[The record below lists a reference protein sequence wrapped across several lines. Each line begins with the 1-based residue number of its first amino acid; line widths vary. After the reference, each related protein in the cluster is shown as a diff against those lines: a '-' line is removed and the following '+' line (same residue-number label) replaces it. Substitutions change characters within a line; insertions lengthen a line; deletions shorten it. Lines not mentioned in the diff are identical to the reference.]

1 MTWILGVNAPP
12 TGWHDSAA
20 CLINGDGEIIAF
32 SEEERCNRHRHS
44 LYRKPLGAARFCL
57 AQAGIPAADIDVVAL
72 GWDSEQL
79 YPRRFATDAEF
90 LAYAVGLDFGDR
102 SPEVVR
108 VPHHQAH
115 AASSFYA
122 SPFSEAGVLVIDGHG
137 ENESSTIWTYKDG
150 AEPRLERTWQ
160 RTASLGYAY
169 DAASTWLGFSFLNAG
184 KTMGLAAYG
193 RAARLPVESLV
204 DIEADDFRLA
214 VEPLAERHGSA
225 TAEQIKEQYD
235 AVVGRWR
242 ERYTKIAGAAG
253 PGAPEEALTEDP
265 NAILVAYTAQRLIE
279 ETVTHLAALTRK
291 ASGVEQLCLSG
302 GVALNCSTNGTLPGP
317 LYVPPVPHDAGVAL
331 GAAWTVCP
339 PRRRTGPLSPY
350 LGTDIHGPDHVNGP
364 AALDTS
370 GLIRRDL
377 DIDELTT
384 LLLDGRVGAV
394 AQGRAEVGPRALC
407 RRSIIAI
414 PNTADVNTR
423 VNVIKN
429 REQWRPFA
437 GVTRPGYGA
446 RLWEQQE
453 HLSRY
458 MLGAAKAT
466 ELGRHV
472 APGVVH
478 VDGTTRPQV
487 LHGDE
492 APAVG
497 AVLDSLQRHGVPPVL
512 LNTSFNDKGEPV
524 VDTAADALHSFRSMD
539 LDFLVLGDEVYRK
552 PKQRGGAH

>member
-1 MTWILGVNAPP
+1 MWILGVNAPP

-20 CLINGDGEIIAF
+20 CLIDEHGQIVAF
-32 SEEERCNRHRHS
+32 SEEERLNRHRHS
-44 LYRKPLGAARFCL
+44 LYRKPFSAARFVL
-57 AQAGIPAADIDVVAL
+57 HQAGLTPADIDVVAL

-90 LAYAVGLDFGDR
+90 LAYAVGLDFGAR
-102 SPEVVR
+102 TPEVVR

-122 SPFSEAGVLVIDGHG
+122 SPFRKAGVLVVDGHG
-137 ENESSTIWTYKDG
+137 ENESSTIWTYEDG
-150 AEPRLERTWQ
+150 AAPRLERTWQ

-193 RAARLPVESLV
+193 RAAGLETEPLVEIV
-204 DIEADDFRLA
+204 ADDFRLA
-214 VEPLAERHGSA
+214 VAPLHENHGTA
-225 TAEQIKEQYD
+225 TADEIKEQYD
-235 AVVGRWR
+235 TVVGRWR
-242 ERYTKIAGAAG
+242 EHYARIAGADG
-253 PGAPEEALTEDP
+253 PDAPEDRLADDP
-265 NAILVAYTAQRLIE
+265 KAVLVAYTAQRIIE
-279 ETVTHLAALTRK
+279 ESVRHLAALARK
-291 ASGVEQLCLSG
+291 AAGVDELCLSG

-331 GAAWTVCP
+331 GAAWTVRP
-339 PRRRTGPLSPY
+339 PRRHTTALSPY
-350 LGTDIHGPDHVNGP
+350 QGTDVHGPDYAGRE

-370 GLIRRDL
+370 DLLRTDL
-377 DIDELTT
+377 DTDALTA
-384 LLLDGRVGAV
+384 LLLDGQIGAV

-407 RRSIIAI
+407 RRSIIAV

-423 VNVIKN
+423 VNTVKN

-437 GVTRPGYGA
+437 GVTRREYGE

-466 ELGRHV
+466 ELGRQV

-497 AVLDSLQRHGVPPVL
+497 AVLDALDRHGAPPVL
-512 LNTSFNDKGEPV
+512 LNTSFNDKGEPIV
-524 VDTAADALHSFRSMD
+524 NTAADALTAFRAMD
-539 LDFLVLGDEVYRK
+539 LDFLVLGDDLYRK
-552 PKQRGGAH
+552 QDRTGGARR

>member
-1 MTWILGVNAPP
+1 MWILGVNAPP

-20 CLINGDGEIIAF
+20 CLIDQDGRIVAF
-32 SEEERCNRHRHS
+32 SEEERLNRHRHS
-44 LYRKPLGAARFCL
+44 LYRKPNSAARFVL
-57 AQAGIPAADIDVVAL
+57 AQAGLTPDDIDVVAL

-79 YPRRFATDAEF
+79 YPRRFASDAEF
-90 LAYAVGLDFGDR
+90 LAYAVGLDFGTR
-102 SPEVVR
+102 TPEVVR

-122 SPFSEAGVLVIDGHG
+122 SPFRKAGVLVIDGHG
-137 ENESSTIWTYKDG
+137 ENESSTIWTYEDG
-150 AEPRLERTWQ
+150 AEPRLERSWQ

-193 RAARLPVESLV
+193 RAAGLATEPLVELT
-204 DIEADDFRLA
+204 ADDFRMA
-214 VEPLAERHGSA
+214 VAPLAEHRGTA
-225 TAEQIKEQYD
+225 TADEIKEQYD
-235 AVVGRWR
+235 TVVGRWR
-242 ERYTKIAGAAG
+242 ARYAALAGADG
-253 PGAPEEALTEDP
+253 PGAPEEALADDP
-265 NAILVAYTAQRLIE
+265 KAVLVAYTAQRVIE

-291 ASGVEQLCLSG
+291 AAGVEELCLSG

-331 GAAWTVCP
+331 GAAWTVRP
-339 PRRRTGPLSPY
+339 PRHHTAPLSPY
-350 LGTDIHGPDHVNGP
+350 LGTDVHGPDHTGRP
-364 AALDTS
+364 AAPDTAGLLRTDLDT
-370 GLIRRDL
+370 DT
-377 DIDELTT
+377 LTT
-384 LLLDGRVGAV
+384 LLMDGQVGAV

-407 RRSIIAI
+407 RRSIIAV
-414 PNTADVNTR
+414 PDTAEVNTR
-423 VNVIKN
+423 VNHIKN

-437 GVTRPGYGA
+437 GVTRPDYGA

-458 MLGAAKAT
+458 MLGAARAT
-466 ELGRHV
+466 DLGRQV

-478 VDGTTRPQV
+478 IDGTTRPQV

-497 AVLDSLQRHGVPPVL
+497 AVLDTLARRGAPPVL
-512 LNTSFNDKGEPV
+512 LNTSFNDKGEPIV
-524 VDTAADALHSFRSMD
+524 NTAADAVAAFRAMD
-539 LDFLVLGDEVYRK
+539 LDFLVLGDDLYRK
-552 PKQRGGAH
+552 PGRTGGARR

>member
-20 CLINGDGEIIAF
+20 CLINGDGEIVAF
-32 SEEERCNRHRHS
+32 TEEERCNRHRHS

-57 AQAGIPAADIDVVAL
+57 EQAGISAADVDVVAL

-79 YPRRFATDAEF
+79 YPRRFATDADF

-102 SPEVVR
+102 TPEVVR

-122 SPFSEAGVLVIDGHG
+122 SPFAKAGVLVIDGHG
-137 ENESSTIWTYKDG
+137 ENESSTIWTYEDG

-193 RAARLPVESLV
+193 RAEQLQVESLV

-214 VEPLAERHGSA
+214 VEPLAESRGSA
-225 TAEQIKEQYD
+225 TADEIKEQYD
-235 AVVGRWR
+235 TVVGRWR
-242 ERYTKIAGAAG
+242 ERYTKIAGADG
-253 PGAPEEALTEDP
+253 PTAPEERLTEDP

-279 ETVTHLAALTRK
+279 QTVTHLAALTRK

-331 GAAWTVCP
+331 GAAWTVRP
-339 PRRRTGPLSPY
+339 PRRRAGALSPY
-350 LGTDIHGPDHVNGP
+350 LGADVGAPDHLNGEG
-364 AALDTS
+364 AEDIS
-370 GLIRRDL
+370 GLVRADL
-377 DIDELTT
+377 DIDVLTD

-394 AQGRAEVGPRALC
+394 AQGRSEVGPRALC
-407 RRSIIAI
+407 RRSIIAV
-414 PNTADVNTR
+414 PDTADVNTR
-423 VNVIKN
+423 VNTLKN

-437 GVTRPGYGA
+437 GVTRPEYGA
-446 RLWEQQE
+446 RLWDQQE
-453 HLSRY
+453 YLSLY

-466 ELGRHV
+466 ALGRSV

-478 VDGTTRPQV
+478 IDGTTRPQV

-497 AVLDSLQRHGVPPVL
+497 AALDALQQRGAPPVL
-512 LNTSFNDKGEPV
+512 LNTSFNDRGEPIV
-524 VDTAADALHSFRSMD
+524 NTAADALNAFRAMD
-539 LDFLVLGDEVYRK
+539 LDFLVLGDDLYRK
-552 PKQRGGAH
+552 PGGTGGAR

>member
-20 CLINGDGEIIAF
+20 CLIDENGEIIAF
-32 SEEERCNRHRHS
+32 TEEERCNRHRHS

-57 AQAGIPAADIDVVAL
+57 EQAGISPADIDVVAL

-79 YPRRFATDAEF
+79 YPRRFAGDADF
-90 LAYAVGLDFGDR
+90 LAYAVGLDFGDHT
-102 SPEVVR
+102 PEVVR

-122 SPFSEAGVLVIDGHG
+122 SPFSKAGVLVIDGHG
-137 ENESSTIWTYKDG
+137 ENESSTIWTYEDG
-150 AEPRLERTWQ
+150 AAPRLEHTWQ

-193 RAARLPVESLV
+193 RAAQLEVEPLV
-204 DIEADDFRLA
+204 DLTPDDFRLA
-214 VEPLAERHGSA
+214 VEPLTERRGST
-225 TAEQIKEQYD
+225 TADEIKEHYD
-235 AVVGRWR
+235 TVVGRWR
-242 ERYTKIAGAAG
+242 ERYTKIAGADG
-253 PGAPEEALTEDP
+253 PTAPEERLTEDP

-279 ETVTHLAALTRK
+279 QTVTHLAALTRK
-291 ASGVEQLCLSG
+291 TSGVDQLCLSG

-331 GAAWTVCP
+331 GAAWTVRP
-339 PRRRTGPLSPY
+339 PTKHTGPLSPY
-350 LGTDIHGPDHVNGP
+350 LGTDVHHRGHAHRP
-364 AALDTS
+364 AAPDTS
-370 GLIRRDL
+370 DLVRTDL

-384 LLLDGRVGAV
+384 LLLEGRIGAV
-394 AQGRAEVGPRALC
+394 AQGRSEVGPRALC
-407 RRSIIAI
+407 RRSIIAV

-423 VNVIKN
+423 VNTVKN

-437 GVTRPGYGA
+437 GVTRPAYGA
-446 RLWEQQE
+446 QLWEQQE

-466 ELGRHV
+466 ELGRRV

-478 VDGTTRPQV
+478 IDGTTRPQV

-497 AVLDSLQRHGVPPVL
+497 AALDCMERRGAPPVL
-512 LNTSFNDKGEPV
+512 LNTSFNDKGEPIV
-524 VDTAADALHSFRSMD
+524 NTAADALAAFRSMD
-539 LDFLVLGDEVYRK
+539 LDFLVLGDDLYRK
-552 PKQRGGAH
+552 PNRTGGTR

>member
-12 TGWHDSAA
+12 AGWHDSAA
-20 CLINGDGEIIAF
+20 CLIDGNGEIVAF
-32 SEEERCNRHRHS
+32 SEEERCNRRRHS

-57 AQAGIPAADIDVVAL
+57 EQAGISAADIDVVAL

-90 LAYAVGLDFGDR
+90 LEYAVGLDFGER
-102 SPEVVR
+102 TPEVVR

-122 SPFSEAGVLVIDGHG
+122 SPFSRAGVLVVDGHG
-137 ENESSTIWTYKDG
+137 ENESSTIWTYEDG

-193 RAARLPVESLV
+193 RAAGLDVESLV
-204 DIEADDFRLA
+204 DIGADDFRLA
-214 VEPLAERHGSA
+214 VGPLAESTGHAGADGIR
-225 TAEQIKEQYD
+225 EQYD
-235 AVVGRWR
+235 TTVARWR
-242 ERYTKIAGAAG
+242 ERYTRIAGADA
-253 PGAPEEALTEDP
+253 PSAPEEALTEDP
-265 NAILVAYTAQRLIE
+265 RAILVAYTAQRLIE
-279 ETVTHLAALTRK
+279 ETVSHLAALTRK
-291 ASGVEQLCLSG
+291 TSGVDELCMSG

-331 GAAWTVCP
+331 GAAWTVRP
-339 PRRRTGPLSPY
+339 PKRRTGALSPY
-350 LGTDIHGPDHVNGP
+350 LGTDIHGYDHTNGP
-364 AALDTS
+364 GAPDTS
-370 GLIRRDL
+370 GLLRSDL
-377 DIDELTT
+377 DIDELTA
-384 LLLDGRVGAV
+384 LLMDGHVGAV

-407 RRSIIAI
+407 RRSIIAV
-414 PNTADVNTR
+414 PDTAAVHAR
-423 VNVIKN
+423 VNSIKN

-437 GVTRPGYGA
+437 GVTRPDYGA
-446 RLWEQQE
+446 LLWEQQE

-458 MLGAAKAT
+458 MLGAASAT
-466 ELGRHV
+466 ELGRSV

-487 LHGDE
+487 LRGDE

-497 AVLDSLQRHGVPPVL
+497 AALDGLRRSGVPPVL

-524 VDTAADALHSFRSMD
+524 VNTAADAVRAFRSMD
-539 LDFLVLGDEVYRK
+539 LDFLVLGDELYRK
-552 PKQRGGAH
+552 PNRTGGPV

>member
-20 CLINGDGEIIAF
+20 CLINDDGEVIAF

-44 LYRKPLGAARFCL
+44 LYRKPVGAARFCL
-57 AQAGIPAADIDVVAL
+57 EQAGITAADIDVVAV

-79 YPRRFATDAEF
+79 YPRRFTDDAEF
-90 LAYAVGLDFGDR
+90 LAYAVGLDFGGR
-102 SPEVVR
+102 TPEVVR

-115 AASSFYA
+115 AASAFYA
-122 SPFSEAGVLVIDGHG
+122 SPFTKAGVLVIDGHG
-137 ENESSTIWTYKDG
+137 ENESSTIWTYEDG
-150 AEPRLERTWQ
+150 AEPRQERSWQ

-193 RAARLPVESLV
+193 RAAHLDVEPLV
-204 DIEADDFRLA
+204 DLAADDFRLA
-214 VEPLAERHGSA
+214 VAPLVESRGSA
-225 TAEQIKEQYD
+225 TADEIKEQYD
-235 AVVGRWR
+235 TVVGRWR
-242 ERYTKIAGAAG
+242 ERYTTIAGADG
-253 PGAPEEALTEDP
+253 PSAPEERLTEDP
-265 NAILVAYTAQRLIE
+265 DAVLVAYTAQRLIE
-279 ETVTHLAALTRK
+279 QTVTHLAALTRK
-291 ASGVEQLCLSG
+291 TSGVEELCLSG

-331 GAAWTVCP
+331 GAAWTVRP
-339 PRRRTGPLSPY
+339 PRRRTGALSAY
-350 LGTDIHGPDHVNGP
+350 LGVDVGAPDHLNGG
-364 AALDTS
+364 AGWDIS
-370 GLIRRDL
+370 GLVRSEL
-377 DIDELTT
+377 DIDEVTG

-407 RRSIIAI
+407 RRSIIAV
-414 PNTADVNTR
+414 PDTADVNTR
-423 VNVIKN
+423 VNTIKN

-437 GVTRPGYGA
+437 GVTRPDYGA

-466 ELGRHV
+466 ELGRSV

-497 AVLDSLQRHGVPPVL
+497 AVLDALQRHGAPPVL
-512 LNTSFNDKGEPV
+512 LNTSFNDKGEPIV
-524 VDTAADALHSFRSMD
+524 NTAADALAAFRAMD
-539 LDFLVLGDEVYRK
+539 LDFLVLGDALYRK
-552 PKQRGGAH
+552 PHRTGGTR

>member
-20 CLINGDGEIIAF
+20 CLVNGDGEIVAF
-32 SEEERCNRHRHS
+32 TEEERCNRHRHS

-57 AQAGIPAADIDVVAL
+57 EQAGISAADIDVVAL

-79 YPRRFATDAEF
+79 YPRRFATDADF

-102 SPEVVR
+102 IPEVVR

-122 SPFSEAGVLVIDGHG
+122 SPFAKAGVLVIDGHG
-137 ENESSTIWTYKDG
+137 ENESSTIWTYEDG
-150 AEPRLERTWQ
+150 AAPRLERTWQ

-193 RAARLPVESLV
+193 RAEQLQVESLV
-204 DIEADDFRLA
+204 DIGADDFRLA
-214 VEPLAERHGSA
+214 VEPLAESRGSA
-225 TAEQIKEQYD
+225 TADEIKEQYD
-235 AVVGRWR
+235 TVVGRWR
-242 ERYTKIAGAAG
+242 ERYTKIAGADG
-253 PGAPEEALTEDP
+253 PSAPEERLTEDP

-279 ETVTHLAALTRK
+279 QTVTHLAALTRK

-331 GAAWTVCP
+331 GAAWTVRP
-339 PRRRTGPLSPY
+339 PKRRAGALSPY
-350 LGTDIHGPDHVNGP
+350 LGVDVGAPDHLNG
-364 AALDTS
+364 AGAQDIS
-370 GLIRRDL
+370 GLVRSDL
-377 DIDELTT
+377 DIDVLTD

-394 AQGRAEVGPRALC
+394 AQGRSEVGPRALC
-407 RRSIIAI
+407 RRSIIAV
-414 PNTADVNTR
+414 PDTADVNTR
-423 VNVIKN
+423 VNTLKN

-437 GVTRPGYGA
+437 GVTRPEYGA
-446 RLWEQQE
+446 RLWDQQE
-453 HLSRY
+453 YLSLY

-466 ELGRHV
+466 ALGRSV

-478 VDGTTRPQV
+478 IDGTTRPQV

-497 AVLDSLQRHGVPPVL
+497 AALDALQQRGAPPVL
-512 LNTSFNDKGEPV
+512 LNTSFNDKGEPIV
-524 VDTAADALHSFRSMD
+524 NTAADALRAFRAMD
-539 LDFLVLGDEVYRK
+539 LDFLVLGDDLYRK
-552 PKQRGGAH
+552 PSGTGGAR

>member
-1 MTWILGVNAPP
+1 MWILGVNAPP
-12 TGWHDSAA
+12 AGWHDSAA
-20 CLINGDGEIIAF
+20 CLVDEHGEIIAF

-44 LYRKPLGAARFCL
+44 LYRKPHSAARYVL
-57 AQAGIPAADIDVVAL
+57 HQAGISPGDIDVVAL

-79 YPRRFATDAEF
+79 YPRRFATDADF

-102 SPEVVR
+102 TPEVVR

-122 SPFSEAGVLVIDGHG
+122 SPFTKAGVLVVDGHG
-137 ENESSTIWTYKDG
+137 ENESSTIWTYEDG
-150 AEPRLERTWQ
+150 AAPRRERSWP

-193 RAARLPVESLV
+193 RAAGIEVAPLV
-204 DIEADDFRLA
+204 DLAADDFRPA
-214 VEPLAERHGSA
+214 VAPLTESRGSA
-225 TAEQIKEQYD
+225 TADEIREQYD
-235 AVVGRWR
+235 TVVGRWR
-242 ERYTKIAGAAG
+242 ERYSRIAGADG
-253 PGAPEEALTEDP
+253 PSAPEDRLTDDP
-265 NAILVAYTAQRLIE
+265 NAVLVAYTAQRIIE
-279 ETVTHLAALTRK
+279 DTVRHLASLTRK
-291 ASGVEQLCLSG
+291 AAGVEELCLSG

-331 GAAWTVCP
+331 GAAWTVRP
-339 PRRRTGPLSPY
+339 PWRHTIPLSPY
-350 LGTDIHGPDHVNGP
+350 LGTDIHGPDYAGRQ

-370 GLIRRDL
+370 DLIRTDL
-377 DIDELTT
+377 DTDDLTA

-407 RRSIIAI
+407 RRSIIAV
-414 PNTADVNTR
+414 PDTAGVNTR
-423 VNVIKN
+423 VNTIKN

-437 GVTRPGYGA
+437 GVTRPDYGA
-446 RLWEQQE
+446 ELWEQQE
-453 HLSRY
+453 YLSRY

-466 ELGRHV
+466 ELGRSV

-478 VDGTTRPQV
+478 IDGTTRPQV

-497 AVLDSLQRHGVPPVL
+497 AALDALRKQGAPPVL
-512 LNTSFNDKGEPV
+512 LNTSFNDKGEPIV
-524 VDTAADALHSFRSMD
+524 NTAADALTAFRAMD
-539 LDFLVLGDEVYRK
+539 LDFLVLGDDLYRK
-552 PKQRGGAH
+552 TDRSGGAHR

>member
-1 MTWILGVNAPP
+1 MWILGVNAPP

-20 CLINGDGEIIAF
+20 CLVDEHGEIIAF

-44 LYRKPLGAARFCL
+44 LYRKPLGAARYVL
-57 AQAGIPAADIDVVAL
+57 RQAGISPADVDVVAL

-79 YPRRFATDAEF
+79 YPRRFATDADF

-102 SPEVVR
+102 TPEVVR

-115 AASSFYA
+115 AASAFYA
-122 SPFSEAGVLVIDGHG
+122 SPFTKAGVLVVDGHG
-137 ENESSTIWTYKDG
+137 ENESSTIWTYEDG
-150 AEPRLERTWQ
+150 AAPRRERSWQ

-193 RAARLPVESLV
+193 RAAGIEVEPLV
-204 DIEADDFRLA
+204 DLTADDFRPA
-214 VEPLAERHGSA
+214 VEPLIENRGSA
-225 TAEQIKEQYD
+225 TADEIKEQYD
-235 AVVGRWR
+235 TVVGRWR
-242 ERYTKIAGAAG
+242 DRYSRIAGADG
-253 PGAPEEALTEDP
+253 PSAPEGSLTDDP
-265 NAILVAYTAQRLIE
+265 NAVLVAYTAQRVIE
-279 ETVTHLAALTRK
+279 ETVRHLASLTRK
-291 ASGVEQLCLSG
+291 AAGVDELCLSG

-331 GAAWTVCP
+331 GAAWTVRP
-339 PRRRTGPLSPY
+339 PRRHTTPLSPY
-350 LGTDIHGPDHVNGP
+350 LGTDIHGPDSARRQ

-370 GLIRRDL
+370 DLVRTDL
-377 DIDELTT
+377 DTDDLTA

-407 RRSIIAI
+407 RRSIIAV
-414 PNTADVNTR
+414 PDTADVTVR
-423 VNVIKN
+423 VNTLKN

-437 GVTRPGYGA
+437 GVTRPDYGA
-446 RLWEQQE
+446 ELWEQQE

-458 MLGAAKAT
+458 MLGAARAT
-466 ELGRHV
+466 ALGRQV

-478 VDGTTRPQV
+478 IDGTTRPQV

-497 AVLDSLQRHGVPPVL
+497 AALDALRAQGAPPVL
-512 LNTSFNDKGEPV
+512 LNTSFNDKGEPIV
-524 VDTAADALHSFRSMD
+524 NTAADALTAFRAMD
-539 LDFLVLGDEVYRK
+539 LDFLVLGDDLYRK
-552 PKQRGGAH
+552 SEGTGGARR

>member
-20 CLINGDGEIIAF
+20 CLLDGDGEIIAF

-44 LYRKPLGAARFCL
+44 LYRKPLSAARFCL
-57 AQAGIPAADIDVVAL
+57 EQAGISPADIDVVAL

-79 YPRRFATDAEF
+79 YPRRFADDAAF

-102 SPEVVR
+102 IPEVVR

-122 SPFSEAGVLVIDGHG
+122 SPFSKAGVLVVDGHG
-137 ENESSTIWTYKDG
+137 ENESSTIWTYEDG

-193 RAARLPVESLV
+193 RAGQLDVESLV
-204 DIEADDFRLA
+204 DIEAEDFRLA
-214 VEPLAERHGSA
+214 VEPLAESRGSA
-225 TAEQIKEQYD
+225 TAEEIKEHYD
-235 AVVGRWR
+235 TVVGRWR
-242 ERYTKIAGAAG
+242 ERYTKIVGADG
-253 PGAPEEALTEDP
+253 PSAPEERLTEDP

-279 ETVTHLAALTRK
+279 ETVTHLASLTRK

-331 GAAWTVCP
+331 GAAWTVRP
-339 PRRRTGPLSPY
+339 PKRRTGALSPY
-350 LGTDIHGPDHVNGP
+350 LGTDIDGAGGTPIRAG
-364 AALDTS
+364 LDTS
-370 GLIRRDL
+370 DLVRGDL
-377 DIDELTT
+377 DIDQLTS
-384 LLLDGRVGAV
+384 LLLDGKVGAV

-407 RRSIIAI
+407 RRSIIAV

-466 ELGRHV
+466 ALGRSV

-497 AVLDSLQRHGVPPVL
+497 AVLDALERQGVPPVL
-512 LNTSFNDKGEPV
+512 LNTSFNDKGEPIV
-524 VDTAADALHSFRSMD
+524 NTAADALSAFRAMD
-539 LDFLVLGDEVYRK
+539 LDFLVLGDELYRK
-552 PKQRGGAH
+552 TDRTGGVR